1 MHNGT
6 AFYRIIWWF
15 LIKLNIL
22 FVTVQSSHHASLC
35 LPKGDKNL
43 YPYKNLYRDVYSSFI
58 HNCPKLGSNQDIF
71 QQMKTNKLWYTQT
84 MEYYSWLKRNALS
97 NIKRYKETSW
107 VSERIQSEKAT
118 YYVITIK
125 WHSIKGK
132 IMETV
137 KRSVVVR
144 GWGEGRDEQGEHREL
159 LRQWNYSVWYH
170 NDGYMPLCILC
181 ICLNPQTIYNTKNER

>member
-1 MHNGT
+1 MLLYNPVIT
-6 AFYRIIWWF
+6 LLCVYPKE
-15 LIKLNIL
+15 IK
-22 FVTVQSSHHASLC
+22 T
-35 LPKGDKNL
+35 
-43 YPYKNLYRDVYSSFI
+43 YI
-58 HNCPKLGSNQDIF
+58 HT
-71 QQMKTNKLWYTQT
+71 KTYTQMFT
-84 MEYYSWLKRNALS
+84 AALFITAPNLVATKISFNRWKQINCGIPRQWEYYSWLKRNALS
-97 NIKRYKETSW
+97 NIKRYKGTSW

-125 WHSIKGK
+125 WHSVKGK

-181 ICLNPQTIYNTKNER
+181 ICLNPQTIYNTKNEP